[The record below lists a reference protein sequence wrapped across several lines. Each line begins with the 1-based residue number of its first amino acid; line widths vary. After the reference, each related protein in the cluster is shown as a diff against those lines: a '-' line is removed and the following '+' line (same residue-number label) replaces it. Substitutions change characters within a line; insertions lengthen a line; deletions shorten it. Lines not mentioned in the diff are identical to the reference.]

1 MKRNLL
7 VASVMCAL
15 VTAIM
20 TLSLVGVTGPNAAAA
35 SAAGN
40 VITLTGTGAKTVPGN
55 LSAGV
60 YFLRG
65 KGGDGFL
72 SITIKDKADEVL
84 YINVISDPA
93 ATKLVAVGDE
103 SFKPG
108 DVIFEIDAMGPW
120 TLTMTK
126 ADVSAA
132 VALPQVLAGAEM
144 ADVISQPFKAA
155 AGNLTV
161 SYTYKAEPTGTG
173 TLVIWNIGTGK
184 SVPMTMAQ
192 MMYAPKTSGG
202 WTMTLPETGVYI
214 GRTTFPKG
222 SAGGEVKLSQ

>member
-7 VASVMCAL
+7 FSSFMGAL
-15 VTAIM
+15 ATAIM
-20 TLSLVGVTGPNAAAA
+20 TLSLVGVTGPNSAAA

-40 VITLTGTGAKTVPGN
+40 VITLTGTDSKTVPGN

-72 SITIKDKADEVL
+72 SLTIKDKADEVL
-84 YINVISDPA
+84 YIDVISDPA

-103 SFKPG
+103 GFKPG

-120 TLTMTK
+120 TLTITK

-132 VALPQVLAGAEM
+132 TALPQVLAGAEM
-144 ADVISQPFKAA
+144 ADVISQPFKAG
-155 AGNLTV
+155 GNLTV

-173 TLVIWNIGTGK
+173 TLVIWNVGTGK